1 MSTPSRL
8 KSINILYLA
17 MAITIKEQVARAEL
31 AQHCERDSNG
41 EPLLIWLPLD
51 ALPSA
56 VKLALDADVQQ
67 GSALAIVV
75 CAVITEP
82 SETL

>member
-1 MSTPSRL
+1 
-8 KSINILYLA
+8 
-17 MAITIKEQVARAEL
+17 MAITIEEQVARAKL
-31 AQHCERDSNG
+31 AQHCERDYNS
-41 EPLLIWLPLD
+41 EFTLICLLLD
-51 ALPSA
+51 TLPSA